1 MTAAWLSISKSVP
14 ELLSVHDSIIAST
27 TRVITRAAC
36 TCQALALV
44 DSLNMTIP
52 VPDLTVGVLALQGAF
67 SEHIQLLR
75 QAAASIHTSHLKW
88 QFIEVRT
95 PGELSQCDGLII
107 PGGESTAI
115 SLVAARSGLLEP
127 LRDFVK
133 VLRRPTWGTCA
144 GLILLAESANRTK
157 KGGQDLIGGL
167 DVRVNR
173 NHFGRQQESFQ
184 ANLDLSF
191 LESTAT
197 TGKDQPYRCVFIRAP
212 VVEKIL
218 PHTDGEQQGEAHLD
232 ATIVAPSKTPVDAL
246 AKEELSA
253 EVEVMATLSLRNPNL
268 QKNQEHEHA
277 GAEDIIAVRQGNV
290 FGCSFHPE
298 LTEDARIHA
307 WWLGEVI
314 KAVERRQEFELTER
328 VK

>member
-1 MTAAWLSISKSVP
+1 MT
-14 ELLSVHDSIIAST
+14 T
-27 TRVITRAAC
+27 
-36 TCQALALV
+36 
-44 DSLNMTIP
+44 P

-75 QAAASIHTSHLKW
+75 QAAASMHISDVKW
-88 QFIEVRT
+88 QFIQVRT
-95 PGELSQCDGLII
+95 PAELSQCDGLII

-184 ANLDLSF
+184 ANLHLPF
-191 LESTAT
+191 LGGTASA
-197 TGKDQPYRCVFIRAP
+197 GKDQPYRCVFIRAP
-212 VVEKIL
+212 VVEKVL
-218 PHTDGEQQGEAHLD
+218 PHTNGEQTEEAHVD

-246 AKEELSA
+246 AEEELSA
-253 EVEVMATLSLRNPNL
+253 EVEVMATLSLRNPDL
-268 QKNQEHEHA
+268 QKRQEHVHA

-298 LTEDARIHA
+298 LTEDARIHV
-307 WWLGEVI
+307 WWLGEIV
-314 KAVERRQEFELTER
+314 KAAERRQEFDL
-328 VK
+328 VKQAR